1 MTKKQENE
9 TSKELGMDNK
19 KTSGKSGKLK
29 ISVSAIRKGEKK
41 TEGKRSNTRRRA
53 NNHSNDHSK
62 RRRPAAQDLLK
73 DLKQK
78 QRADEARLDQD
89 CMAALLV
96 FKKS

>member
-41 TEGKRSNTRRRA
+41 TEGKRSNT
-53 NNHSNDHSK
+53 
-62 RRRPAAQDLLK
+62 AAGLTTTLTTT
-73 DLKQK
+73 
-78 QRADEARLDQD
+78 AS
-89 CMAALLV
+89 AAGQLPRIC
-96 FKKS
+96 

>member
-62 RRRPAAQDLLK
+62 RRRPAAQVPC
-73 DLKQK
+73 QVPRHRTAAAAGRI
-78 QRADEARLDQD
+78 QARQ
-89 CMAALLV
+89 
-96 FKKS
+96 